1 VFSPSERERVRAR
14 VLELGRSDPRV
25 SGAALTGSGSVGA
38 EDIFSDIDLAFGLA
52 GDVDPA
58 EVLAEWTSALDGEL
72 GVLHHFDL
80 LAGRWIYRVFLLPDC
95 LELDLAVAPESE
107 FGAMAATFRL
117 VFGESRSLPR
127 PAPPGPDQLIGLGW
141 HHALH
146 SAAAIG
152 RGRPWL
158 AEHWISALRDHSLAL
173 ACIRLGLPSAHGR
186 GLDQL
191 DPSLL
196 ARYEESLVGTLAPA
210 GLRRSRAAA
219 VELYLGEVRELR
231 PALAAALAS
240 AFATLPA

>member
-1 VFSPSERERVRAR
+1 VFSPEDRRRVRAR

-25 SGAALTGSGSVGA
+25 SGGALTGSGAVGA
-38 EDIFSDIDLAFGLA
+38 EDIFSDIDVAFGVA
-52 GDVDPA
+52 GDVEPA
-58 EVLAEWTSALDGEL
+58 ELLGEWTSTLGEEL

-107 FGAMAATFRL
+107 FGALASTFQL
-117 VFGESRSLPR
+117 DFGESRSLPP
-127 PAPPGPDQLIGLGW
+127 PAPPAPDHLIGLGW

-158 AEHWISALRDHSLAL
+158 AEYWISALRDHSLAL
-173 ACIRLGLPSAHGR
+173 ACIRLGLPPAFGR

-196 ARYEESLVGTLAPA
+196 ERYEQSLVGALAKDE
-210 GLRRSRAAA
+210 LRRARAAA
-219 VELYLGEVRELR
+219 VELYLGEVREVR
-231 PALAAALAS
+231 PELATALAS
-240 AFATLPA
+240 AFASLPA